1 MTRPGTQRNIP
12 EAAGRR
18 LALSPISFDIIVALA
33 HDPAGLRLTPMANA
47 IGSPVSS
54 VAAALRILLAN
65 GLATRDHDVPPQY
78 ALSDHPARGSLVEA
92 SLLLPEAAHIL
103 GILLRTSSA
112 VAFAAV
118 DRDGFVAGLDPAAD
132 PTARERLLRSLAT
145 IAGSR
150 EDAPRVQVADVP
162 ELTRLT
168 TVSVGSMARIASAV
182 LLKGRRELVSGGR
195 KAEPVS
201 AEVVIP

>member
-1 MTRPGTQRNIP
+1 VTRPGTLGTIP

-18 LALSPISFDIIVALA
+18 LALSPISFDIVVALA

-65 GLATRDHDVPPQY
+65 GLATRNREVPSLY
-78 ALSDHPARGSLVEA
+78 ALADHPARTALVEA
-92 SLLLPEAAHIL
+92 SLLLPEAAHVL

-118 DRDGFVAGLDPAAD
+118 DRDGFVAGLDPTAD
-132 PTARERLLRSLAT
+132 PAARERLLRSLAT
-145 IAGSR
+145 IAGAR
-150 EDAPRVQVADVP
+150 DDAPKVQVADVP
-162 ELTRLT
+162 ELARMTS
-168 TVSVGSMARIASAV
+168 VSVGSMARIASAV
-182 LLKGRRELVSGGR
+182 LLKGRREVVSRAKGVE
-195 KAEPVS
+195 AVS
-201 AEVVIP
+201 SEVITP